1 MKRSTETTRFLN
13 YIAREQNK
21 IRTELNAQ
29 INIEQGNV
37 RAQADRATMAERDLQ
52 IALNKLNE
60 ITKKQTFIQEQL
72 ARIMRYSIS

>member
-37 RAQADRATMAERDLQ
+37 RAQADRATMAERDLK
-52 IALNKLNE
+52 IALNKL
-60 ITKKQTFIQEQL
+60 TFVQEQL
-72 ARIMRYSIS
+72 ARIMRYSIAGK